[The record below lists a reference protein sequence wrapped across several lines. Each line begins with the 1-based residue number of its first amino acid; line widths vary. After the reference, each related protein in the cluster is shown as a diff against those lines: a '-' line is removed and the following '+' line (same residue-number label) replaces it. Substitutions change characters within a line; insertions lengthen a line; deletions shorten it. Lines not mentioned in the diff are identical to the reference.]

1 MEDPVDAQLGAQAK
15 EKLMLAT
22 CEAPLGRSMARKAWL
37 VVVLLAALLLGT
49 ISPAFAH
56 KDHKKVE
63 AAQVAPP
70 SSQPGAA
77 AAIRDDPTAMLAQL
91 GEMME
96 DLRADRSKMTSLERV
111 LDWLGRLHPMIV
123 HFPIAFFPAA
133 LFTAIVGRRRPAFGK
148 PVQFLVV
155 AGGITAP
162 VAAVLGWFDGGY
174 DFASDGALIQM
185 HRWLGTA
192 IGVGA
197 LGLGLWAW
205 RRPDEDRSTGMIFGL
220 AAITAAIVV
229 QGWYGGAMVHG
240 IDHMNW

>member
-1 MEDPVDAQLGAQAK
+1 MFAS
-15 EKLMLAT
+15 
-22 CEAPLGRSMARKAWL
+22 CEAPLDRLIARKVWL
-37 VVVLLAALLLGT
+37 VVVVLAAMVLGT
-49 ISPAFAH
+49 ISPALAH
-56 KDHKKVE
+56 KDHKKQVE
-63 AAQVAPP
+63 AAQVTP
-70 SSQPGAA
+70 SQPGAA
-77 AAIRDDPTAMLAQL
+77 AAMRDDPTAMHAQM
-91 GEMME
+91 GEMIKDM
-96 DLRADRSKMTSLERV
+96 RADRSKMTSVERV

-205 RRPDEDRSTGMIFGL
+205 RRLDEDRSTAMIFGL

-240 IDHMNW
+240 ADHMNW